1 MSKDYTFH
9 YLGIVFPSWPFLL
22 HGIALDTVNCLS
34 LAVTMVTPLFAKNR
48 VTFGQPRTT
57 YPKYRDICVCVSV
70 CKRKVEKHI
79 ETSSETKSWSW
90 LYKVYFFQ
98 GEINWVIYNASWTP
112 HLGVTGL
119 SVRAACKRRCPLDTL
134 TLEERYSFSYE
145 TVALLL

>member
-1 MSKDYTFH
+1 MLKTISGKYFGACKTRKSTSTLVKLKTSLWASGLAKVKLMSKDYTFH

-79 ETSSETKSWSW
+79 ETSSETKS
-90 LYKVYFFQ
+90 
-98 GEINWVIYNASWTP
+98 
-112 HLGVTGL
+112 
-119 SVRAACKRRCPLDTL
+119 
-134 TLEERYSFSYE
+134 
-145 TVALLL
+145 